1 MDFWSTVM
9 PCKEQ
14 NISLI
19 AEYIRQGEKTPT
31 DFKLGVEIEH
41 FIIDAKTKKS
51 IGYKTKPGVL
61 DILQKL
67 SPKYE
72 EEVIIDGALLGLKR
86 KGSYLT
92 LEPAAQLEVSLEPQ
106 RSMDALAAEYDAF
119 RNELNAVLNPLGL
132 MLATYGYH
140 PASRIDELE
149 MIPKTRYMQMAAY
162 LPTKGRYALNMMKGT
177 ASVQVSIDYTSEDD
191 FRKKFRLANCLS
203 PFLYFMTDNTPY
215 FEGMPVARHMLRAR
229 IWDEV
234 DPERSGIV
242 PGALDR
248 PFGYREY
255 AQYLYDRPAVVTHKD
270 DLLSFTGEH
279 TLSELFADEC
289 MSKTDI
295 DYAIGMFF
303 PDVRVRHYIEIRMAD
318 SLPKDY
324 MLAYTALIKGLFYN
338 ENNLKKYT
346 DVFAGFTNRDAAQLK
361 ADLIQKGNDAAYRD
375 VPVCDFILQMLDDA
389 GDVLGDEAHYLEAF
403 RLCAKSK
410 MHLYE
415 MTLQ

>member
-1 MDFWSTVM
+1 MSF
-9 PCKEQ
+9 KEQ
-14 NISLI
+14 NISRI
-19 AEYIRQGEKTPT
+19 AAYIAQGEKNPT

-51 IGYKTKPGVL
+51 IAYKTEPGVL
-61 DILQKL
+61 DILREL

-92 LEPAAQLEVSLEPQ
+92 LEPAAQLEVSMEPQ
-106 RSMDALAAEYDAF
+106 RSIDALASEYDAF
-119 RNELNAVLNPLGL
+119 RRELDPVLTPLGL
-132 MLATYGYH
+132 KLATYGYH
-140 PASRIDELE
+140 PASSIDELE
-149 MIPKTRYMQMAAY
+149 MIPKTRYVQMAAY

-177 ASVQVSIDYTSEDD
+177 ASVQVSIDYASEDD
-191 FRKKFRLANCLS
+191 FRRKFRLANCLS
-203 PFLYFMTDNTPY
+203 PFLYFMTDNAPY
-215 FEGMPVARHMLRAR
+215 FEGMPVTQHMLRAR

-242 PGALDR
+242 PGALDHS
-248 PFGYREY
+248 FGYREY
-255 AQYLYDRPAVVTHKD
+255 AEYLYARAAVVTHKNGV
-270 DLLSFTGEH
+270 LAFTGGQ
-279 TLSELFADEC
+279 TLSELFADES
-289 MSKTDI
+289 MSETDI

-318 SLPKDY
+318 SLPKEY
-324 MLAYTALIKGLFYN
+324 MLAYTALIKGLFYD
-338 ENNLKKYT
+338 ESNLKKYT
-346 DVFAGFTNRDAAQLK
+346 DVFAGFTNGDAAQLK
-361 ADLIQKGNDAAYRD
+361 SDLIQKGNDATYRG
-375 VPVCDFILQMLDDA
+375 VPVCDFILKLLDDA